1 MRGIMDIIID
11 IVWSNGDEKRIYITN
26 ATNGEL
32 SVIKSQQENLGGSQ
46 LINFNYED
54 TSYNMNHIRSIKYR
68 VQNENN

>member
-1 MRGIMDIIID
+1 MDIIID
-11 IVWSNGDEKRIYITN
+11 ITWSNGDEKRFYITN

-32 SVIKSQQENLGGSQ
+32 SVIKAHQESLGGSE
-46 LINFNYED
+46 LINFNYDD